1 MSEEKMDISI
11 EEGRRVIRIEAE
23 ALSALEKRIDG
34 HFVVAVK
41 FCHDC
46 KGRVVI
52 IGMGKSGHIGKKI
65 SATMASTG
73 TPAFFLHP
81 SEGIHG
87 DLGMI
92 SRDDVVL
99 TISNSGETEEI
110 LRILP
115 AIKRLDLKLITMT
128 GKIDS
133 SLAKASDIVLDV
145 SVREE
150 ACPLGLAPTAS
161 TTTALAMGDAL
172 AVALLQM
179 KGFKKEDFAF
189 FHPGGSLGRNLLLK
203 VMDVMHTGEEIPT
216 VQETTP
222 MREVVLEMSA
232 KKLGMTTVVTEK
244 GTFSGVVTDGD
255 LRRLIKDVNRGQ
267 TDIFSLPAA
276 QVMNA
281 SPKTILS
288 EALAAEAVHRM
299 EIFSIT
305 SLVAVDKEGLMKGVV
320 HLHDL
325 LKKGAA

>member
-1 MSEEKMDISI
+1 MTTDSSI

-23 ALSALEKRIDG
+23 ALSALEKRIDDR
-34 HFVVAVK
+34 FLAAVNL
-41 FCHDC
+41 CHAC

-115 AIKRLDLKLITMT
+115 AIKRLDLKVITMT

-133 SLAKASDIVLDV
+133 SLAKVSDVILDV

-172 AVALLQM
+172 AVALLQK
-179 KGFKKEDFAF
+179 KGFQKEDFAF

-203 VMDVMHTGEEIPT
+203 VSDVMHAGEAIPV

-222 MREVVLEMSA
+222 MREVVLEMSE
-232 KKLGMTTVVTEK
+232 KKLGMTTVVTNN
-244 GTFSGVVTDGD
+244 GVFSGVVTDGD
-255 LRRLIKDVNRGQ
+255 LRRLIEDMHPEQ
-267 TDIFSLPAA
+267 ADIFSLPAA

-281 SPKTILS
+281 TPKTILS
-288 EALAAEAVHRM
+288 EALAAEAAHKM
-299 EIFSIT
+299 ETFSIT
-305 SLVAVDKEGLMKGVV
+305 SLVAVDKAGQVKGVV

>member
-1 MSEEKMDISI
+1 MDVSI
-11 EEGRRVIRIEAE
+11 EEGRRVIRIEAD
-23 ALSALEKRIDG
+23 ALSTLEEKIDDR
-34 HFVVAVK
+34 FVTAVK

-46 KGRVVI
+46 KGRVVV

-92 SRDDVVL
+92 SKDDVVL

-115 AIKRLDLKLITMT
+115 AIKRLNLKLITMT

-133 SLAKASDIVLDV
+133 SLAKAGDVVLDV

-161 TTTALAMGDAL
+161 TTAALAMGDAL
-172 AVALLQM
+172 AVALLQA
-179 KGFKKEDFAF
+179 KGFRKEDFAF

-203 VMDVMHTGEEIPT
+203 VRDVMHTGREIPT
-216 VQETTP
+216 VQETMP

-232 KKLGMTTVVTEK
+232 KKLGMTTVVTEQ

-255 LRRLIKDVNRGQ
+255 LRRLIRDANREQ
-267 TDIFSLPAA
+267 EDIFSLPAA
-276 QVMNA
+276 EVMNPK
-281 SPKTILS
+281 PKTILL
-288 EALAAEAVHRM
+288 EALAAEAIHTM
-299 EIFSIT
+299 ETYSIT
-305 SLVAVDKEGLMKGVV
+305 SLVVLNREGFVKGVV

-325 LKKGAA
+325 LKKGAL

>member
-1 MSEEKMDISI
+1 MSI
-11 EEGRRVIRIEAE
+11 EEGRRVIRIEAD
-23 ALSALEKRIDG
+23 ALSTLEEKIDDR
-34 HFVVAVK
+34 FVTAVK

-46 KGRVVI
+46 KGRVVV

-92 SRDDVVL
+92 SKDDVVL

-115 AIKRLDLKLITMT
+115 AIKRLNLKLITMT

-133 SLAKASDIVLDV
+133 SLAKAGDVVLDV

-161 TTTALAMGDAL
+161 TTAALAMGDAL
-172 AVALLQM
+172 AVALLQA
-179 KGFKKEDFAF
+179 KGFRKEDFAF

-203 VMDVMHTGEEIPT
+203 VRDVMHTGREIPT
-216 VQETTP
+216 VQETMP

-232 KKLGMTTVVTEK
+232 KKLGMTTVVTEQ
-244 GTFSGVVTDGD
+244 GTLSGVVTDGD
-255 LRRLIKDVNRGQ
+255 LRRLIRDANREQ
-267 TDIFSLPAA
+267 EDIFSLPAA
-276 QVMNA
+276 EVMNPK
-281 SPKTILS
+281 PKTILL
-288 EALAAEAVHRM
+288 EALAAEAIHTM
-299 EIFSIT
+299 ETYSIT
-305 SLVAVDKEGLMKGVV
+305 SLVVLNREGFVKGVV

-325 LKKGAA
+325 LKKGAL